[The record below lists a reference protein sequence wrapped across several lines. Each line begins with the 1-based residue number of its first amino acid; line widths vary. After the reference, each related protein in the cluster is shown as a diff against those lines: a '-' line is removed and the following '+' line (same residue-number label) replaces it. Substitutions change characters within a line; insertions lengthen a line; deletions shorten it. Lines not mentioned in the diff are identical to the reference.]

1 MIPISMLII
10 RVAQG
15 VFALVGLG
23 LSAFV
28 TNWYMTTTTVS
39 SPSQINF
46 LIFSS
51 IWSFLSL
58 ACIVVLPRLLPRVP
72 RHYISA
78 AFDATNVLFWFA
90 GAIALGVFLERLFF
104 CRGDVCRAAQADVAF
119 AVFSFV
125 LWSASALLTGWDV
138 LRARRRGGSSGGGGG
153 GNVGGGAVPMPV
165 VKEGMAQA

>member
-1 MIPISMLII
+1 MLII

-51 IWSFLSL
+51 ICL
-58 ACIVVLPRLLPRVP
+58 P

-153 GNVGGGAVPMPV
+153 GNVGGGA
-165 VKEGMAQA
+165 